1 MTLEEIREMA
11 KRDAEIALQ
20 YKSSYSRNP
29 LDDMDD
35 DDDDEDED

>member
-11 KRDAEIALQ
+11 KRDAERAMQ
-20 YKSSYSRNP
+20 YKSPYSRNP

-35 DDDDEDED
+35 DDDEDED